1 MPVDDP
7 QNFAEGLQ
15 NQRRLL
21 EDSTQVHDADRQ
33 PIKRWLQRKDGTVA
47 VSTLK
52 TYLRRVR
59 VASERASTPVIEMDE
74 DDFHSLLFELRHE
87 HDLADSTIHSYENA
101 VLLFIEDMT
110 GAEWPSEVDRTSVE
124 SETVTSDDI
133 LTPNNLGSLTETAR
147 HQRDVAFIEFLA
159 DTGARLSLALSLRVG
174 DLDLSEPATYSPN
187 PDAVGLKGA
196 SITDY
201 PLIDSAGA
209 LRSYLRTSHPRPNDP
224 EVALFHKIKPAKRG
238 EGDERWID
246 DGGVDPN
253 AMRQQLSRIADRA
266 GVEKDV
272 NPHAFRHAAITR
284 MVREG
289 YSRSQIEHRVH
300 WTLDTDMWET
310 YEHITGAEHTEDIFR
325 EAGLVEGEEGPDRV
339 RKPCG
344 NCREPLAPH
353 HEFCPVCGRPAS
365 ERAREALEA
374 ERDDQFDTAVKSE
387 DPETREAAR
396 DLASVLDI
404 DEDLAARVVDARTS
418 SE

>member
-7 QNFAEGLQ
+7 QQFSEGLQ
-15 NQRRLL
+15 RQRDLL
-21 EDSTQVHDADRQ
+21 SDSTSVHEADRQ
-33 PIKRWLQRKDGTVA
+33 PIRRWLQRKDGTVA
-47 VSTLK
+47 VSSLK

-59 VASERASTPVIEMDE
+59 VASERASTPLIEMAE
-74 DDFHSLLFELRHE
+74 DDFHDLIFSLRHD

-101 VLLFIEDMT
+101 VLLYIEDMT
-110 GAEWPSEVDRTSVE
+110 GAEWPEDIERTSVE
-124 SETVTSDDI
+124 QDTVTKDDI
-133 LTPNNLGSLTETAR
+133 LTPGDIQELTSTAR

-159 DTGARLSLALSLRVG
+159 DTGARLSLALSLRVQDI
-174 DLDLSEPATYSPN
+174 DLEDPATYVPN
-187 PDAVGLKGA
+187 SEAVGLKGA
-196 SITDY
+196 PITEY

-224 EVALFHKIKPAKRG
+224 DVALFHKLKPHERG
-238 EGDERWID
+238 PDGEQWVD

-253 AMRQQLSRIADRA
+253 AARQQLSRIADR
-266 GVEKDV
+266 GSVEKSV
-272 NPHAFRHAAITR
+272 RPHAFRHAAITR

-325 EAGLVEGEEGPDRV
+325 EAGLIEGEDGPEKV

-353 HEFCPVCGRPAS
+353 HEFCPVCGRAAS
-365 ERAREALEA
+365 ERARRALDA
-374 ERDDQFDTAVKSE
+374 ERSDQFDTAVESQRE
-387 DPETREAAR
+387 DERRAAR
-396 DLASVLDI
+396 DLANALDI
-404 DEDLAARVVDARTS
+404 DEELAVRVVDARTD
-418 SE
+418 